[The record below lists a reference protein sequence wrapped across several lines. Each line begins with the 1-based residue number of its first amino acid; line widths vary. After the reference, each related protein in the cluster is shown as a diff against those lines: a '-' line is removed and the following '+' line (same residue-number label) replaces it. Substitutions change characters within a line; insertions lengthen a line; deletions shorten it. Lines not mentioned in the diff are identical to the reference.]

1 MKIFIDTN
9 IIIDVLNKREDFFQD
24 SFLVLQKV
32 FQNYQGVVSTQTIT
46 DTVYITR
53 KSFEDSTQQKKII
66 EFFFESFVIISVS
79 RKEIKKAFQSP
90 MVDFEDAVQSFCAE
104 KSKAKVI
111 VTRNVKDY
119 KFSTTKAMT
128 PEEFLKNF

>member
-32 FQNYQGVVSTQTIT
+32 FQNYHGVVSTQTIT

-66 EFFFESFVIISVS
+66 ENFFESFGVISVS
-79 RKEIKKAFQSP
+79 RKEIKKAFQSI
-90 MVDFEDAVQSFCAE
+90 MVDFEDAVQSFCAG
-104 KSKAKVI
+104 KAKAKVI

-119 KFSTTKAMT
+119 KFSTIKAMT
-128 PEEFLKNF
+128 PKEFLQNF